1 MGATAEA
8 VSWLCSS
15 DEAWTRYRALSDLG
29 CRAVDE
35 AEITRARVGM
45 IEDGRIRALIARA
58 SNWPGYA
65 LKRHNDAGHPIYAL
79 ATLADFGL
87 DRNVPGISE
96 IGEAVLGHFD
106 GGGFETYLWLPR
118 FLTKEDEDTE
128 RWGWMLC
135 DSPTLLYALLA
146 FGFGS
151 DPRVKQAVGTLADL
165 GSDQGW
171 QCGAAASLPRFSG
184 PGRKADPC
192 PMATIYALKAL
203 SLVPA
208 AQESPVVAAGIETIL
223 AHWEHQADYKLRM
236 FGIGTDFR
244 KVKYPYVWY
253 DILHV
258 TEVLSRFP
266 SVVSDDRFA
275 EMLTEL
281 TSHADESGRYTANSM
296 YRAWSDWSFA
306 DKKRPSPWLTFLV
319 TRVLTRGERHSVD
332 EATAGDSS
340 SSDL

>member
-1 MGATAEA
+1 MGPTAEM
-8 VSWLCSS
+8 VTWLCQS
-15 DEAWTRYRALSDLG
+15 DEPWTRYRALTDLG
-29 CRAVDE
+29 CRATDE
-35 AEITRARVGM
+35 AHAARARHTLIADARV
-45 IEDGRIRALIARA
+45 RALIARA

-65 LKRHNDAGHPIYAL
+65 LKRHNDAAHPIYAV

-87 DRNVPGISE
+87 DRNVPGINAIAHS
-96 IGEAVLGHFD
+96 VLSHFD
-106 GGGFETYLWLPR
+106 GDGFETYLWLPR

-146 FGFGS
+146 FGYES
-151 DPRVKQAVGTLADL
+151 DSRVQQAVETLRDL
-165 GSDQGW
+165 GGDDGW
-171 QCGAAASLPRFSG
+171 QCGAATSLPRFAG

-203 SLVPA
+203 SLVPE
-208 AQESPVVAAGIETIL
+208 AQASRAVALGIETIL

-244 KVKYPYVWY
+244 RIKYPYVWY

-258 TEVLSRFP
+258 TDVLSRYP
-266 SVVSDDRFA
+266 AAVADDRFTA
-275 EMLTEL
+275 MLAALTEQ
-281 TSHADESGRYTANSM
+281 ADESGRYTASSM

-319 TRVLTRGERHSVD
+319 TRILARAAATPTSASQGDTRPS
-332 EATAGDSS
+332 T
-340 SSDL
+340 